1 MKELGLR
8 ERLLKFMLANHTNTF
23 IASGD
28 LQRIVMANSKH
39 TARSAV
45 RRLQELAE
53 EGKLV
58 CELRKGHAYYK
69 AATTPIP
76 SPHNKQTCQGCKE
89 NTLAVANW

>member
-1 MKELGLR
+1 MKTELGLR

-53 EGKLV
+53 DGQLI

-69 AATTPIP
+69 AAPKP
-76 SPHNKQTCQGCKE
+76 LPCASCLNNKNLIAQFD
-89 NTLAVANW
+89 AA